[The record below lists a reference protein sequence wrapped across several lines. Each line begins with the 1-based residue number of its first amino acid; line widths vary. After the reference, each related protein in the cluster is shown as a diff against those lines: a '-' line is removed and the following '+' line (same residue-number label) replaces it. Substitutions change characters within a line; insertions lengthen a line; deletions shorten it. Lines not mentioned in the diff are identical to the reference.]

1 MIPNADARRIFL
13 HRHALT
19 RNPSEPL
26 ADLIDRIGFVQLDSI
41 NTVERAHHMILSAR
55 RPGYRPDDLGKLYAK
70 GGLFEHWTHDASV
83 LPIHLFA
90 HWKHRFAAAEARM
103 RANWH
108 QFPDG
113 FQALLDD
120 TLTHIAEDGPV
131 LASEMGGEEP
141 KNSGGWW
148 NWHPSKTALE
158 WLWRTGHLSIKGRQ
172 GFQKVYDLTERVIPQ
187 PFLSRTTTPQ
197 ETLDWACN
205 SALDRLGFATSGEI
219 AAFWR
224 AVTPAEAAA
233 WCRAALHRGE
243 IAETRVESADGSLRR
258 HFTRGPMEAPDPPGR
273 IRILSPFDPAL
284 RDRARAERLFGFHY
298 RIEVFVPEAKRQYGY
313 YVFPVM
319 EGAEIIGRIDMKRQ
333 GTLNIR
339 AFWPEPGIRMG
350 KLRLARL
357 EAELART
364 ASKVGAT
371 GMTFAPDWLR

>member
-19 RNPSEPL
+19 RNAPGPL
-26 ADLIDRIGFVQLDSI
+26 AGLIDRIGFVQLDSI

-55 RPGYRPDDLGKLYAK
+55 LPGYRPDHLSRLYAS

-83 LPIHLFA
+83 LPIHLFP
-90 HWKHRFAAAEARM
+90 HWKHRFAAVEQKRD
-103 RANWH
+103 RWPNLS
-108 QFPDG
+108 
-113 FQALLDD
+113 QALLDE
-120 TLTHIAEDGPV
+120 TLAHIAECGPV
-131 LASEMGGEEP
+131 MAADMGGNEP

-172 GFQKVYDLTERVIPQ
+172 GFQKIYDLTERVIPK
-187 PFLSRTTTPQ
+187 PWRSATTTPQ

-224 AVTPAEAAA
+224 AVTPAEAAD

-243 IAETRVESADGSLRR
+243 IAETRVESADGTLRR
-258 HFTRGPMEAPDPPGR
+258 HYTRGPLDAPDPPGR

-284 RDRARAERLFGFHY
+284 RDRSRAERLFGFRY

-319 EGAEIIGRIDMKRQ
+319 EGANIIGRIDMKRQ
-333 GTLNIR
+333 GSLNIR

-371 GMTFAPDWLR
+371 DLSFAPDWLR

>member
-1 MIPNADARRIFL
+1 MIPNATARRIFL
-13 HRHALT
+13 DRHALT
-19 RNPSEPL
+19 RNPTEPL
-26 ADLIDRIGFVQLDSI
+26 AELIDRIGFVQLDSI

-55 RPGYRPDDLGKLYAK
+55 RPGYKPDDLGKLYAR

-83 LPIHLFA
+83 LPIHLFP
-90 HWKHRFAAAEARM
+90 HWKHRFAAAERK
-103 RANWH
+103 RDRW
-108 QFPDG
+108 QDLS
-113 FQALLDD
+113 QALLDE
-120 TLTHIAEDGPV
+120 TLAHIAEHGPV
-131 LASEMGGEEP
+131 MAADMGGEEP

-172 GFQKVYDLTERVIPQ
+172 GFQKIYDLTERVIPE
-187 PFLSRTTTPQ
+187 PFLSATTTAQ
-197 ETLDWACN
+197 DTLDWACN

-219 AAFWR
+219 AAYWR
-224 AVTPAEAAA
+224 AVTPSQAAD

-243 IAETRVESADGSLRR
+243 IAETRIESADGTLRR
-258 HFTRGPMEAPDPPGR
+258 HYTRGPLDAPDPPSR

-284 RDRARAERLFGFHY
+284 RDRGRAERLFGFRY

-313 YVFPVM
+313 YVFPVL

-339 AFWPEPGIRMG
+339 AFWPEAGIRMG

-357 EAELART
+357 EAELARI
-364 ASKVGAT
+364 ARNVGAT